1 MIPYARD
8 GLGQIEEERWYASPT
23 GFDPS
28 STRNVALGS
37 LGIPQ
42 STLSR
47 TVDALGRNTAA
58 SGPRYDN
65 GYNFDTA
72 GRLTSVEREVLG
84 REYQWQSR
92 HAANHSMTGRDL
104 LSDGDVVFVDGL
116 KRDDADR
123 LSELTRNFADP
134 GVADLLV
141 TMDYD
146 AAGRHIET
154 TRRAGSFTGPSTALS
169 HDGAGRIGSID
180 HGPSSSTT
188 SSYTTTFDVAGLIA
202 ATSAVSTFAGATS
215 TLDYVYT
222 HDRRGQLT
230 DRSDGLDYDYDASG
244 NRTGTNP
251 NDDNRIVNGDHGTTF
266 RYDAEGNRV
275 WAGGDTFV
283 FDHRNRLTDA
293 TTDGALVEYVYDESN
308 HLIAREES
316 GGRERYVRDGDQTG
330 MTDRDGPADTAHL
343 WGESIDQLLAET
355 DLGSDETFWTLT
367 DHLGSVRDRVTESG
381 TVVHHVDYDPFGNTE
396 IERGSDPIAGE
407 LDYAY
412 TARPTDTQTRLQNNR
427 NRWYDAD
434 EGRWIS
440 QDPIGFEAGD
450 ANLYRYVNNSALTMI
465 DPLGLERQPTLTSE
479 EAEKLHKDL
488 KEYAKLANL
497 GAGFYGKGLGA
508 SNFLNYLNG
517 RGTCVYAGPDKLS
530 EQQIKRL
537 VELAMRSIFNGPIP
551 GQTTSDSNGVHIHP
565 YKFVDGGLSV
575 AVGGTHDV
583 YAIPKNCQ
591 MQSGGFAPRGSIDL
605 HFDIFDIYDF
615 HRNDLNIELWGSS
628 RFTGRQTDYFKDSEM
643 LDLEC
648 HGFAKRFE
656 FHLKF
661 KIPVKFVLD
670 ANNRLVSITTG
681 KAESWV
687 R

>member
-1 MIPYARD
+1 M
-8 GLGQIEEERWYASPT
+8 
-23 GFDPS
+23 
-28 STRNVALGS
+28 N
-37 LGIPQ
+37 
-42 STLSR
+42 
-47 TVDALGRNTAA
+47 
-58 SGPRYDN
+58 YD
-65 GYNFDTA
+65 D
-72 GRLTSVEREVLG
+72 
-84 REYQWQSR
+84 
-92 HAANHSMTGRDL
+92 
-104 LSDGDVVFVDGL
+104 
-116 KRDDADR
+116 
-123 LSELTRNFADP
+123 
-134 GVADLLV
+134 
-141 TMDYD
+141 
-146 AAGRHIET
+146 
-154 TRRAGSFTGPSTALS
+154 
-169 HDGAGRIGSID
+169 AGRIKTID
-180 HGPSSSTT
+180 HGPSR
-188 SSYTTTFDVAGLIA
+188 YETTFDAAGLLTDW
-202 ATSAVSTFAGATS
+202 TSAADPLSSFREVT
-215 TLDYVYT
+215 YT
-222 HDRRGQLT
+222 HDRRGQINDVDVT
-230 DRSDGLDYDYDASG
+230 RVSGGFRGESDYDFDDGG
-244 NRTGTNP
+244 NRTGTAP
-251 NDDNRIVNGDHGTTF
+251 DDDNRISRDRFGNVSY
-266 RYDAEGNRV
+266 RYDPEGNRIQERNDSTTV
-275 WAGGDTFV
+275 YTDY
-283 FDHRNRLTDA
+283 DHRNRLVRWENVG
-293 TTDGALVEYVYDESN
+293 GAGGRVSYTYDESN
-308 HLIAREES
+308 HLIARTQS
-316 GGRERYVRDGDQTG
+316 GSRDFAQNTTERYVRDGDQTVLA
-330 MTDRDGPADTAHL
+330 DREGTLDDAAYL
-343 WGESIDQLLAET
+343 WGDRIDQLLAITELDAT
-355 DLGSDETFWTLT
+355 TGDVAATFWTLT
-367 DHLGSVRDRVTESG
+367 DHLGSVRGHVDASTGVLLD
-381 TVVHHVDYDPFGNTE
+381 HVDYTAFGTE
-396 IERGSDPIAGE
+396 TNRANAEPIDAMM
-407 LDYAY
+407 DYGY

-565 YKFVDGGLSV
+565 YKFLDGDLGV